1 VSSTS
6 PSGTIATVPATAP
19 DAASRH
25 PPRARIWLKNSR
37 VAVGTIRN
45 VTYTRIRSM
54 PARSSDRVSV
64 KRRASSA
71 IRTA

>member
-1 VSSTS
+1 MN
-6 PSGTIATVPATAP
+6 
-19 DAASRH
+19 
-25 PPRARIWLKNSR
+25 NS

-54 PARSSDRVSV
+54 PARSSERVSV
-64 KRRASSA
+64 NRRASSA